1 MRDLLDYPL
10 GAFRSAFS
18 TLLGWAAVMVITSI
32 GGFAV
37 GRCIEEVSLVPLWE
51 APCLIPTLAFYAFL
65 AILGGRC
72 DFSLLVL
79 GVFMGTALGWS
90 LGLTAE
96 SFRFRLVIAVVN
108 GAMWAAIGVWVSPL
122 YM

>member
-1 MRDLLDYPL
+1 M
-10 GAFRSAFS
+10 
-18 TLLGWAAVMVITSI
+18 WQ
-32 GGFAV
+32 
-37 GRCIEEVSLVPLWE
+37 
-51 APCLIPTLAFYAFL
+51 APCAIPTLVFFAFL

-72 DFSLLVL
+72 DFSLWVL